1 LDEANAPLRF
11 WKKMLMFAPNSL
23 YGCRPKVLGAVT
35 VSGMTV
41 ANTIPDHW
49 TTSTMESVSS
59 NDAAEPSF
67 LSPRVLFPFLL
78 VSLIWGSTWFVI
90 RDQLNVVPASWS
102 VTYRFAIAGAGM
114 FIIGAV
120 TRLPFRLDRRGMLWT
135 ALLGVM
141 QFALN
146 FNFVYEAEHHIT
158 SGLVAVIF
166 ALLIVPNALLAKY
179 WLGRDIGRPFIIGS
193 IVASIGVALLMIQEY
208 RAAPVGST
216 AVIIGFSLTL
226 VSVFCASFS
235 NVVQVLPQIARF
247 PTITILAWSMLWGTV
262 LNATWAW
269 ANYGPP
275 ILDPRPSYLTG
286 LLYLGIVGSVVTFP
300 LYFRLIRDIG
310 PGKAAYTGVL
320 IPVIAM
326 LLSTVFEG
334 YVWTPLA
341 IGGAV
346 FATAGLVIAMR
357 PR

>member
-1 LDEANAPLRF
+1 VVERVIGNDEVGSSILP
-11 WKKMLMFAPNSL
+11 S
-23 YGCRPKVLGAVT
+23 
-35 VSGMTV
+35 S
-41 ANTIPDHW
+41 TIPHIW
-49 TTSTMESVSS
+49 AKHTMNSVSS
-59 NDAAEPSF
+59 DDAAEPSF
-67 LSPRVLFPFLL
+67 LSPRVFFPFLL

-114 FIIGAV
+114 FILGAV
-120 TRLPFRLDRRGMLWT
+120 MRLPFRLDRRGMLWT
-135 ALLGVM
+135 AILGVM
-141 QFALN
+141 QFSLN
-146 FNFVYEAEHHIT
+146 FNFVYQAEHHIT

-166 ALLIVPNALLAKY
+166 ALLIVPNALLAKW
-179 WLGRDIGRPFIIGS
+179 WLGRNIGRPFIIGS

-216 AVIIGFSLTL
+216 AVIIGFAFTL
-226 VSVFCASFS
+226 AAVLCASFS
-235 NVVQVLPQIARF
+235 NVFQVLPQIARF
-247 PTITILAWSMLWGTV
+247 PSITILGWSMLWGT
-262 LNATWAW
+262 LFNASWAW

-275 ILDPRPSYLTG
+275 VIDPRPSYATG
-286 LLYLGIVGSVVTFP
+286 LLYLGIVGSLVTFP

-326 LLSTVFEG
+326 LLSTVLEG

-341 IGGAV
+341 IAGAL

-357 PR
+357 PK

>member
-1 LDEANAPLRF
+1 
-11 WKKMLMFAPNSL
+11 
-23 YGCRPKVLGAVT
+23 
-35 VSGMTV
+35 
-41 ANTIPDHW
+41 
-49 TTSTMESVSS
+49 MESVSS

-67 LSPRVLFPFLL
+67 LSPRVFFPFLL

-90 RDQLNVVPASWS
+90 RDQLNVVPATWS
-102 VTYRFAIAGAGM
+102 VTYRFAIAGTGM
-114 FIIGAV
+114 FLLNAV
-120 TRLPFRLDRRGMLWT
+120 MRLPFKLDRRGMLWT
-135 ALLGVM
+135 AVLGVM

-146 FNFVYEAEHHIT
+146 FNFVYQAEHHIT

-166 ALLIVPNALLAKY
+166 ALLIVPNALLAKW

-193 IVASIGVALLMIQEY
+193 VVASIGVVLLMIQEY

-216 AVIIGFSLTL
+216 AVMIGFSFTLTAVL
-226 VSVFCASFS
+226 CASFS
-235 NVVQVLPQIARF
+235 NVFQVLPQIGRF
-247 PTITILAWSMLWGTV
+247 PSITILGWSMLWGT
-262 LNATWAW
+262 LFNAAWAW

-275 ILDPRPSYLTG
+275 VIDPRPSYATG
-286 LLYLGIVGSVVTFP
+286 LLYLGIVGSLVTFP

-326 LLSTVFEG
+326 LLSTIFEG